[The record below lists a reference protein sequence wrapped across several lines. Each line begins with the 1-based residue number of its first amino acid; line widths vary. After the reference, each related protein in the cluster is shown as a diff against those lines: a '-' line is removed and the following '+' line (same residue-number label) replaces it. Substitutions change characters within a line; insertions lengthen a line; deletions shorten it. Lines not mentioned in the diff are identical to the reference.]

1 MKAILPYIKKILT
14 SSCICFTL
22 ITLFLYLIGKAVP
35 TVGDAVAISSLF
47 TIYLFSLLLA
57 LAGLLLGISTIQI
70 GWRVLL
76 HYLASLFAFYV
87 VFIVIAM
94 KLSAARSA
102 LIGLLLFTMLYAIL
116 MGVYLVHHHSYSKK
130 EITKK
135 PQ

>member
-76 HYLASLFAFYV
+76 HYLASLFAFYF

-102 LIGLLLFTMLYAIL
+102 LIGLLLFTMLYVIL
-116 MGVYLVHHHSYSKK
+116 MGVYLFLYHSYSKK

>member
-116 MGVYLVHHHSYSKK
+116 MGVYLFLHHSYSKK

-135 PQ
+135 TQ

>member
-116 MGVYLVHHHSYSKK
+116 MGVYLFLHHSYSKK

>member
-57 LAGLLLGISTIQI
+57 LASLLLGISTIQI

-116 MGVYLVHHHSYSKK
+116 MGVYLFLHHSYSKK

>member
-1 MKAILPYIKKILT
+1 MKAILPYIKKVLT

-22 ITLFLYLIGKAVP
+22 ITLFLFLIGKAVP
-35 TVGDAVAISSLF
+35 TVGDAIAVSSLL

-57 LAGLLLGISTIQI
+57 LAGLLLGISAIQI

-87 VFIVIAM
+87 VFIGIAM

-102 LIGLLLFTMLYAIL
+102 LIGLLLFTVLYAIL
-116 MGVYLVHHHSYSKK
+116 MGVYLFLYHSYSEKAAG
-130 EITKK
+130 KK